1 MPLPSTVQAAASER
15 PFRPSV
21 VSFVGSSFRSCGP
34 SVTRLRVS
42 DQPPSDDP
50 SGLRPAGLPA
60 LRRRTGCDIPPAT
73 CPAFAFLVLR
83 PSAARPPSV
92 SPVPRLS
99 GFPYSAGPFA
109 PFPGRSPI
117 SPFAP
122 RNGLFGPRRIAAPE
136 EPDRLPWRSRQLET
150 AFRFP
155 GAAARFRTTSPGSSF
170 LACFFVASGPNGKAV
185 RL

>member
-1 MPLPSTVQAAASER
+1 LYCSFREQHPER

-109 PFPGRSPI
+109 PFGVALLLRFLDPALSVSSLPLPGIERQ
-117 SPFAP
+117 
-122 RNGLFGPRRIAAPE
+122 PE
-136 EPDRLPWRSRQLET
+136 
-150 AFRFP
+150 
-155 GAAARFRTTSPGSSF
+155 GAASYRSFPPVTPTGDWIRPVGSG
-170 LACFFVASGPNGKAV
+170 LLV
-185 RL
+185 RRR